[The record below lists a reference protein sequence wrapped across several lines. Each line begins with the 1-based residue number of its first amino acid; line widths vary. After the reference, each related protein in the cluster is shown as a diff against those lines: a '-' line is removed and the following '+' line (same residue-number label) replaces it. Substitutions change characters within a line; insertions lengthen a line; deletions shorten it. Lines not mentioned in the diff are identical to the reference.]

1 MKKYSASI
9 AFLAFLLVI
18 CLLFCLLPKSVFSEN
33 EKRVLSSFPK
43 VTLESVADGSF
54 GSDLE
59 TYLADQFPLRDLFV
73 GVHAYWQLLLGQN
86 GVSGVYR
93 GNDGYLLAA
102 PEDFSRDLAIR
113 NVQRLAEFAES
124 TGLPTSIM
132 AVPNGGYI
140 LEDWLPLNHQ
150 QYPDDAIFDIIQEYA
165 GDMAIIDLR
174 ERFAQQAEQI
184 PLYYRTDHHLTSAGS
199 YFMYQIYCQQRG
211 LRAENFSC
219 SQISDGFYGTA
230 YSKSGLWLTKPDTLE
245 IWKSPNPGSY
255 TVTIQEGADQQTF
268 DSLYFFEHLENMDQY
283 PVFLDGNHSVVTVE
297 NGSCRNGRRLLLIK
311 DSYAHCFATFAA
323 QNYEQICMVDLRY
336 YRGSVQELLDTYG
349 STEILY
355 LYGVQNLAS
364 STDIAW
370 LQPRA

>member
-18 CLLFCLLPKSVFSEN
+18 CLLFCLLPKSAFSEN
-33 EKRVLSSFPK
+33 EKRVLSSFPEIS
-43 VTLESVADGSF
+43 LESVADGSF

-59 TYLADQFPLRDLFV
+59 TYLADQFPMRDLFV

-86 GVSGVYR
+86 GVSGVYS
-93 GNDGYLLAA
+93 GKDGYLLAA
-102 PEDFSRDLAIR
+102 PEDLNRDLAAR

-124 TGLPTSIM
+124 TGLPASIM
-132 AVPNGGYI
+132 LVPNPGYI
-140 LEDWLPLNHQ
+140 LEAWLPLNHQ
-150 QYPDDAIFDIIQEYA
+150 QYPDDAIFDVLQEYA
-165 GDMAIIDLR
+165 GDMAVIDLR
-174 ERFAQQAEQI
+174 EQFLQQKEQI

-199 YFMYQIYCQQRG
+199 YLMYQVYCQQRG

-245 IWKSPNPGSY
+245 IWKSPNPGAY
-255 TVTIQEGADQQTF
+255 TVTIQEGAEQETF

-283 PVFLDGNHSVVTVE
+283 PVFLDGNHSIVTIE
-297 NGSCRNGRRLLLIK
+297 NASCRNGRRLLLVK

-355 LYGVQNLAS
+355 LYGAQNLAS